1 MRTTNLASK
10 QLLFYGADNIHGLK
24 GTKSRASQ
32 TKVVATK
39 LKVEE
44 QTLLKSVLAD

>member
-10 QLLFYGADNIHGLK
+10 QLLFYDVDSIPCSK
-24 GTKSRASQ
+24 GTKSLTSQ
-32 TKVVATK
+32 TKLVATK